1 MPKGLRDAGAYA
13 IGYTAQTTAYLL
25 LVTERYPNADPT
37 EMLVAVTDRPPRHP
51 VRVVGDPYDLRR
63 SRLTVF
69 FRILLA
75 IPHLIWVVLWGVV
88 AFLAAIVQWFV
99 TLFSGTPARALHRF
113 ISAYIRYR
121 LHVLAFLLLV
131 ANPFPGFTGAPGV
144 YPLDLEVEGPQRQ
157 NRWKTGF
164 RTLLAI
170 PALLVNSALS
180 GALFTAALLTW
191 FYALV
196 KGSAPWGLRNLS
208 AYALRY
214 DAQANAYLYPRHR
227 CLSAR
232 EPARGRRHDRGV
244 TRRHTALLLVAAA
257 VWAVAAWLLWRS
269 SLPALHLPQLDEH
282 ALFPSHVLHRAQ
294 SYSGG
299 ARFIWLA
306 QVVTQL
312 VVLGLFARYG
322 VRWMRE
328 SAAGPIGTGMLLG
341 MIGFALVWAAE
352 LPFSVL
358 DVWWRHHYGL
368 SGSYVQ
374 ATIGNWFAL
383 GAQFVLLCAALLIV
397 MGLARR
403 RWIGDRWWLPAAPV
417 FVGLRILLAFVAPW
431 LLGGSA
437 FHKPYVAHLERIEH
451 VHVPVRVLSGFSEP
465 NAFATGLGASRRV
478 FLWRPIIEPP
488 FTPRMDRFVLAHE
501 LGHLAHNHIWKSIG
515 WYTLF
520 ALPLAFLSRVRR
532 EDAAGWVW
540 PRRSRSRSSSTSSS
554 S

>member
-1 MPKGLRDAGAYA
+1 
-13 IGYTAQTTAYLL
+13 
-25 LVTERYPNADPT
+25 
-37 EMLVAVTDRPPRHP
+37 
-51 VRVVGDPYDLRR
+51 
-63 SRLTVF
+63 
-69 FRILLA
+69 
-75 IPHLIWVVLWGVV
+75 
-88 AFLAAIVQWFV
+88 
-99 TLFSGTPARALHRF
+99 
-113 ISAYIRYR
+113 
-121 LHVLAFLLLV
+121 
-131 ANPFPGFTGAPGV
+131 
-144 YPLDLEVEGPQRQ
+144 
-157 NRWKTGF
+157 
-164 RTLLAI
+164 
-170 PALLVNSALS
+170 
-180 GALFTAALLTW
+180 
-191 FYALV
+191 
-196 KGSAPWGLRNLS
+196 
-208 AYALRY
+208 
-214 DAQANAYLYPRHR
+214 
-227 CLSAR
+227 
-232 EPARGRRHDRGV
+232 V

-257 VWAVAAWLLWRS
+257 VWAVAAWLFWRS

-322 VRWMRE
+322 IRWMRE

-403 RWIGDRWWLPAAPV
+403 RSIGDLWWLPAVPV
-417 FVGLRILLAFVAPW
+417 FVGLRIVLAFIAPW

-501 LGHLAHNHIWKSIG
+501 LGHLARNHIWKSIG

-520 ALPLAFLSRVRR
+520 ALPLAFLIARATRGRGGMGVAEAVPLAIFVYVVFQLATLPLQNVVTRHLEAEADWSALRATHDPGAGRQLFR
-532 EDAAGWVW
+532 LFGSETLEDPNPPWWDYVLLQNHPTLMQRIEMTQAYAAAQS
-540 PRRSRSRSSSTSSS
+540 P
-554 S
+554 

>member
-1 MPKGLRDAGAYA
+1 
-13 IGYTAQTTAYLL
+13 
-25 LVTERYPNADPT
+25 
-37 EMLVAVTDRPPRHP
+37 
-51 VRVVGDPYDLRR
+51 
-63 SRLTVF
+63 
-69 FRILLA
+69 
-75 IPHLIWVVLWGVV
+75 
-88 AFLAAIVQWFV
+88 
-99 TLFSGTPARALHRF
+99 
-113 ISAYIRYR
+113 
-121 LHVLAFLLLV
+121 
-131 ANPFPGFTGAPGV
+131 
-144 YPLDLEVEGPQRQ
+144 
-157 NRWKTGF
+157 
-164 RTLLAI
+164 
-170 PALLVNSALS
+170 
-180 GALFTAALLTW
+180 
-191 FYALV
+191 
-196 KGSAPWGLRNLS
+196 
-208 AYALRY
+208 
-214 DAQANAYLYPRHR
+214 
-227 CLSAR
+227 
-232 EPARGRRHDRGV
+232 V

-257 VWAVAAWLLWRS
+257 VWAVAAWLFWRS

-322 VRWMRE
+322 IRWMRE

-403 RWIGDRWWLPAAPV
+403 RSIGDLWWLPAVPV
-417 FVGLRILLAFVAPW
+417 FVGLRIVLAFIAPW

-520 ALPLAFLSRVRR
+520 ALPLAFLIARATRGRGGMGVAEAVPLAIFVYVVFQLATLPLQNVVTRHLEAEADWSALRATHDPGAGRQLFR
-532 EDAAGWVW
+532 LFGSETLEDPNPPWWDYVLLRNHPTLMQRIEMTQAYAAAQS
-540 PRRSRSRSSSTSSS
+540 P
-554 S
+554 